1 MSWMMGN
8 GCCCSLRMD
17 DRGQIS
23 MMNLR
28 QKFELFTDLWSPKV
42 VGEIN
47 DYQVKLA
54 KIEGE
59 FVWHQHDHTDEFFLV
74 VQGSMRIE
82 YDDHYVSLDE
92 GEIHIVPKGVRHRT
106 VADEECWIV
115 IIEPRDVVNTGDVN
129 SEMTAEN
136 DVWI

>member
-1 MSWMMGN
+1 
-8 GCCCSLRMD
+8 MD
-17 DRGQIS
+17 VAIHLKNTDACESVI
-23 MMNLR
+23 MNLR
-28 QKFELFTDLWSPKV
+28 KKFELFRDLWSPKV

-74 VQGSMRIE
+74 VEGSMRIE
-82 YDDHYVSLDE
+82 YENHNVSLDE
-92 GEIHIVPKGVRHRT
+92 GEIHIVPKGIRHRT
-106 VADEECWIV
+106 VADKECWIV
-115 IIEPRDVVNTGDVN
+115 IIEPRDVVNTGDVD
-129 SEMTAEN
+129 SDMTAEN

>member
-1 MSWMMGN
+1 MHKDESV
-8 GCCCSLRMD
+8 
-17 DRGQIS
+17 I
-23 MMNLR
+23 MNLR
-28 QKFELFTDLWSPKV
+28 KKFELFRDLWSPKV

-74 VQGSMRIE
+74 VEGSMRIE
-82 YDDHYVSLDE
+82 YENHHVSLDE
-92 GEIHIVPKGVRHRT
+92 GEIHIVPKGIRHRT
-106 VADEECWIV
+106 VADKECWIV
-115 IIEPRDVVNTGDVN
+115 IIEPRDVVNTGDVD
-129 SEMTAEN
+129 SDMTAEN

>member
-1 MSWMMGN
+1 
-8 GCCCSLRMD
+8 
-17 DRGQIS
+17 

-92 GEIHIVPKGVRHRT
+92 GEIHIVPKGFVTELWQMRN
-106 VADEECWIV
+106 A
-115 IIEPRDVVNTGDVN
+115 GL
-129 SEMTAEN
+129 
-136 DVWI
+136 

>member
-1 MSWMMGN
+1 MSWIMGN
-8 GCCCSLRMD
+8 GCCCSLRTD

>member
-8 GCCCSLRMD
+8 GCCCSLRTD
-17 DRGQIS
+17 DRGWIS

-106 VADEECWIV
+106 VADDECWIV

>member
-1 MSWMMGN
+1 
-8 GCCCSLRMD
+8 
-17 DRGQIS
+17 
-23 MMNLR
+23 MNLR
-28 QKFELFTDLWSPKV
+28 KKFGLFRDLWSPKV

-74 VQGSMRIE
+74 VEGSMRIE
-82 YDDHYVSLDE
+82 YENHHVSLDE
-92 GEIHIVPKGVRHRT
+92 GDIHIVPKGIRHRT
-106 VADEECWIV
+106 VAYEECWIV
-115 IIEPRDVVNTGDVN
+115 IIEPRDVVNTGDVD
-129 SEMTAEN
+129 SDMTAEN

>member
-1 MSWMMGN
+1 M
-8 GCCCSLRMD
+8 L
-17 DRGQIS
+17 
-23 MMNLR
+23 NLR
-28 QKFELFTDLWSPKV
+28 KKFELFTDHWSPKV
-42 VGEIN
+42 IGEIN

-74 VQGSMRIE
+74 VEGSMRIE
-82 YDDHYVSLDE
+82 YEDHHVSLDE

-115 IIEPRDVVNTGDVN
+115 IIEPRDVVNTGDVD
-129 SEMTAEN
+129 SDMTAEN